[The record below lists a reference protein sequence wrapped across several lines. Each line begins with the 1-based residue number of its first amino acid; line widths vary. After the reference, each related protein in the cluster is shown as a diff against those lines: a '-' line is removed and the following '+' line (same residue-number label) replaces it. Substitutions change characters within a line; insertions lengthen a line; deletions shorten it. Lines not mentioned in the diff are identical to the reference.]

1 MYVPVDEALKDQGEV
16 NMAYQIERSGKGGP
30 RSTPPSSEGFSQAS
44 TATPDYTHLAVGSVN
59 PIYQR

>member
-16 NMAYQIERSGKGGP
+16 NMGYQVERGKGHPG
-30 RSTPPSSEGFSQAS
+30 PPSTGGFSQAS